1 MIWGGFEGFGPCL
14 GISHPTH
21 PHLAKISQK
30 NVFFTPS
37 LIVNSFSKGNQSEI
51 GPIWGGINICLK
63 EVEVI
68 VHKGMGG
75 SRPNMTENGSFN
87 TEVIP

>member
-1 MIWGGFEGFGPCL
+1 MFGNQPP
-14 GISHPTH
+14 HPPTFGKDL
-21 PHLAKISQK
+21 PKK
-30 NVFFTPS
+30 RFFTPS